1 MPIKTHRPIA
11 TILTTCYL
19 LLSQTTPSLVEP
31 LETRIATLTETLK
44 FQTYDVK
51 ISPKQSLHNAINQA
65 SPIRQDGQTFHGL
78 TTWMVY
84 PNPRWQSDSTGQC
97 RITTI
102 TTQLTTTILLPKLIG
117 GTATQ
122 RQQFAR
128 FLPLLRNHELNHHA
142 FGKQAAIAINR
153 SLSTLPIAPN
163 CSTLDR
169 RVRSSV
175 SQLLTT
181 SQLRDKAYD
190 VKTNHGQTEGL
201 FLLN

>member
-1 MPIKTHRPIA
+1 LA
-11 TILTTCYL
+11 
-19 LLSQTTPSLVEP
+19 EP
-31 LETRIATLTETLK
+31 LETRIATVTETLK

-65 SPIRQDGQTFHGL
+65 SPIRQDGRTFHGL

-84 PNPRWQSDSTGQC
+84 PNPKWQSDSSGQC
-97 RITTI
+97 RITTM
-102 TTQLTTTILLPKLIG
+102 TTQFTSTILLPKLVG
-117 GTATQ
+117 GTAAQ

-128 FLPLLRNHELNHHA
+128 FLPLLRKHELNHHA
-142 FGKQAAIAINR
+142 FGKQAAIAIDR
-153 SLSTLPIAPN
+153 SLSILPISPN

-175 SQLLTT
+175 RQLLTT
-181 SQLRDKAYD
+181 YQARNKAYD

-201 FLLN
+201 FLSN